1 MASLYVNIPMPSGT
15 SLSGTPSTLVCQ
27 GNIVAN
33 CVGNDP
39 PISIDTFIGTVSGNN
54 VQINISYVNTQGT
67 DTITLTGTVSGTS
80 ISGTYTDSQGGAGT
94 WTATQSGSPA
104 GTLSG
109 TINSTSNP
117 LTIPP
122 TMTAVITEGQN
133 FALTGTATISNWSCF
148 TSLNF
153 SADFAIGGAFTLVD
167 STNSA
172 VIIAVPSGVKTFS
185 IGYQVGSSGPECA
198 GDHGTGTL
206 YYPITRLPILHFH
219 LGLILV
225 ANSRRLPELRP
236 SVFCS
241 PRSPNKPR
249 ECTGKCR
256 QFNGSG
262 LVQTGSGPDGR
273 CKSVETR
280 RSNQLTDQKNRFLLL
295 AGAP

>member
-1 MASLYVNIPMPSGT
+1 MKFCRELVGGFVRSTFLLAVLLLAGCTNLDKALGLGGGGGGTPKNATVSGPYTVVAISTKNKDMTTIYVNIAMPSGT

-80 ISGTYTDSQGGAGT
+80 STGTYTDSQGDAGT
-94 WTATQSGSPA
+94 WTATQSGFSG

-133 FALTGTATISNWSCF
+133 FTLTGTATISNWSCF
-148 TSLNF
+148 TSLDF
-153 SADFAIGGAFTLVD
+153 SAGLAIGGAFTLID
-167 STNSA
+167 GTNS
-172 VIIAVPSGVKTFS
+172 VLITGVPSAAKAFS
-185 IGYQVGSSGPECA
+185 IAYQVGSSGPACA

-206 YYPITRLPILHFH
+206 TI
-219 LGLILV
+219 
-225 ANSRRLPELRP
+225 
-236 SVFCS
+236 
-241 PRSPNKPR
+241 
-249 ECTGKCR
+249 
-256 QFNGSG
+256 Q
-262 LVQTGSGPDGR
+262 
-273 CKSVETR
+273 
-280 RSNQLTDQKNRFLLL
+280 
-295 AGAP
+295 